1 VLSDYQKRHRRVNR
15 TRGPAVLQQCVGEC
29 GRRGYGWSHIHDT
42 DPDDVNNYQPM
53 CQRCHMAY
61 DKVGEKVSKALKG
74 RPVTPQQLK
83 NLNGKN
89 AWGWADGRNH

>member
-1 VLSDYQKRHRRVNR
+1 
-15 TRGPAVLQQCVGEC
+15 
-29 GRRGYGWSHIHDT
+29 
-42 DPDDVNNYQPM
+42 
-53 CQRCHMAY
+53 MAY